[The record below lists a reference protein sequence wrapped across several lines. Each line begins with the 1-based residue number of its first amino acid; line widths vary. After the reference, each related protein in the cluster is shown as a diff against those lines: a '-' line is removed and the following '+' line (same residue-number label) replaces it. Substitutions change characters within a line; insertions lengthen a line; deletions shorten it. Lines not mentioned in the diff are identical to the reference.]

1 MLISSN
7 SSNLALKCPYQLLTP
22 AASLPICRS
31 QLSPWYTYLA
41 YLGVPFYLR
50 NLAVFCIQGKPLIFM
65 LSSFFTV
72 RMGVRFHT
80 LYEFFCSIIKS
91 YLTLCDP
98 MRCNMPGF
106 PFFTISWSLLK
117 LNSIESVILSNYLIS
132 SATPF
137 FYLQS
142 FPALGSFPM
151 SHLFDSGGQNIGAST
166 SATVLPMNIQ
176 GWFPLLTGLISLLSK
191 EATALTG
198 WLELEESVGKSPCWR
213 HLGRSAG
220 VQVASVLGLEAS
232 KLYMCFF
239 KSRVSV
245 SYTSLVFQVISLTV
259 F

>member
-1 MLISSN
+1 MLIFSN

-22 AASLPICRS
+22 AAFLPICRS

-41 YLGVPFYLR
+41 YLGVPFYLG

-65 LSSFFTV
+65 LSSFFIV
-72 RMGVRFHT
+72 RMRVRFHT

-91 YLTLCDP
+91 YLTLSDP
-98 MRCNMPGF
+98 MSCNMPGF

-117 LNSIESVILSNYLIS
+117 LNSTESVILSNYLIS

-142 FPALGSFPM
+142 FPALGSFPI
-151 SHLFDSGGQNIGAST
+151 SHLFVSGGQNIGASA

-176 GWFPLLTGLISLLSK
+176 GWFPLLTGFLYWLISLLSK

-198 WLELEESVGKSPCWR
+198 WLELEESVGKSPCWS

-220 VQVASVLGLEAS
+220 VQVAFALGLEAS
-232 KLYMCFF
+232 KLYMCFLRAESQFLTPLWFF
-239 KSRVSV
+239 K
-245 SYTSLVFQVISLTV
+245 L
-259 F
+259 